1 VTLNVAVALQSQAVN
16 FRRSVGGWFMRQLVR
31 VATAMAIA
39 AAGTSAH
46 AAWYEAKSDHFII
59 DGDVDPQVLGDYAKK
74 LERFDQAVRMAR
86 KMPDPSL
93 TDSERLRIYVVR
105 KAADWVDLTGGG
117 GLLGEYM
124 ARASGAYAFVAKIEG
139 DRPGDYNSDMI
150 LFHEYAHH
158 LMFQNWAAAL
168 PTWFTEGFAEFF
180 STAKIN
186 DDGSV
191 TLGSGANQRS
201 IGIYSVHHDFPL
213 SEMLRGSEKQLTGWQ
228 EELIYSR
235 GWLLTHYLT
244 FDEARHGQLDK
255 YIAGIQSGESAID
268 SAQAAF
274 GDLGQ
279 LDREL
284 DHYAK
289 QDQIPG
295 VVIHPDPAKLS
306 SVKVAPLPAAEA
318 ALMPVRMRSD
328 YGVTPSTAK
337 MVAGDALH
345 RAEPYPNDPFA
356 QTEVAEAEYD
366 AEHYDLAVAAADRA
380 LAADPNYV
388 GALIYKG
395 RAAMELAKANHATAD
410 WNKIRALFAKAN
422 RLDTEN
428 AEPLM
433 LYYQSFVEAGERPSD
448 SAVKGLMYAL
458 VLAPQDRK
466 LRWMAV
472 RQLML
477 DGKLDDAK
485 RALGPIVFDPHL
497 AAVDDQPEQ
506 VLTALKS
513 GNAAKGVALIDELE
527 RKWKHD

>member
-1 VTLNVAVALQSQAVN
+1 
-16 FRRSVGGWFMRQLVR
+16 
-31 VATAMAIA
+31 
-39 AAGTSAH
+39 
-46 AAWYEAKSDHFII
+46 
-59 DGDVDPQVLGDYAKK
+59 
-74 LERFDQAVRMAR
+74 
-86 KMPDPSL
+86 MP
-93 TDSERLRIYVVR
+93 
-105 KAADWVDLTGGG
+105 
-117 GLLGEYM
+117 
-124 ARASGAYAFVAKIEG
+124 RASGDFAFVAKVEG

-213 SEMLRGSEKQLTGWQ
+213 SEMLRGSEKQLNDWQ
-228 EELIYSR
+228 LELIYSR

-255 YIAGIQSGESAID
+255 YIAGIQGGESAID
-268 SAQAAF
+268 SARAAF
-274 GDLGQ
+274 GDLGK
-279 LDREL
+279 LDDEL

-295 VVIHPDPAKLS
+295 IVVHPDPSKLGT
-306 SVKVAPLPAAEA
+306 VTVTALPPAQA

-328 YGVTPSTAK
+328 YGVTPATAK
-337 MVAGDALH
+337 MVAGDAL
-345 RAEPYPNDPFA
+345 RLARSYPNDPFA
-356 QTEVAEAEYD
+356 QTAVAEAEYD
-366 AEHYDLAVAAADRA
+366 AEHYDEAEAAADRA

-388 GALIYKG
+388 HALIYKG
-395 RAAMELAKANHATAD
+395 RVEMELAKANHAGAD
-410 WNKIRALFAKAN
+410 WNRIRSWFAKDN

-433 LYYQSFVEAGERPSD
+433 LYYQSFVTAGERPTD
-448 SAVKGLMYAL
+448 SAIKGLMYAL
-458 VLAPQDRK
+458 ILAPQDRK

-472 RQLML
+472 RQLTL
-477 DGKLDDAK
+477 EGKLDEAK
-485 RALGPIVFDPHL
+485 RALAPIVFDPHG
-497 AAVDDQPEQ
+497 AAVDNQPEQ
-506 VLTALKS
+506 VLTALES

-527 RKWKHD
+527 RKWKQD